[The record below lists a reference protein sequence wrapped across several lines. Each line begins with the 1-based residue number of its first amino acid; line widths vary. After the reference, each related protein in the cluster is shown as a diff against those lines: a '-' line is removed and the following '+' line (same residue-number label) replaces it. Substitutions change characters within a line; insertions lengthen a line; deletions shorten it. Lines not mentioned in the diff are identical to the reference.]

1 MKLQECLDSHLAF
14 LGEHRR
20 KQGEFLGQV
29 RESLRKNHVLLDL
42 NKLKQILYLWEE
54 CYQTS
59 R

>member
-1 MKLQECLDSHLAF
+1 MAF